1 MRYLVTLGTVAAALV
16 VTALAQAGG
25 WATVGFTP
33 LPDGTSAGETWS
45 PEITVRQHGVTPL
58 EGLRPAVRIQKVGSG
73 KTTSFGA
80 RATDEA
86 GVYRADVRFSSAG
99 EWRLV
104 VDTGWW
110 GEGATVTYGPFTIES
125 PSPVAAPRSFPTTT
139 VAVVALLALAAA
151 VGALGVLR
159 TRRLRPAS

>member
-1 MRYLVTLGTVAAALV
+1 MRHLVVLCTLAAALV
-16 VTALAQAGG
+16 APGALAGG

-33 LPDGTSAGETWS
+33 LPDGAVAGETWS

-58 EGLRPAVRIQKVGSG
+58 GGLSPTVRIQKIGSG
-73 KTTSFGA
+73 ETTSFRA
-80 RATDEA
+80 RQTDEA
-86 GVYRADVRFSSAG
+86 GVYRANVRFASAG

-110 GEGATVTYGPFTIES
+110 GEGATLTYGPFTIES
-125 PSPVAAPRSFPTTT
+125 PSPVAAPRSFPTAT

-151 VGALGVLR
+151 GAAFGVFR